1 MGVAQNALLGAGAAI
16 GVSANK
22 LATGLKSMISEAND
36 AKKAKAAKERA
47 KQNKEMAIKNRK
59 EQKANQAQILKKK
72 EEEVSSVLQGNNT
85 DPKTRV
91 NVMQELRER

>member
-36 AKKAKAAKERA
+36 AEKAKAAKDRA
-47 KQNKEMAIKNRK
+47 KKNKDAAIKNRK
-59 EQKANQAQILKKK
+59 EQKAQQAQVLKKK
-72 EEEVSSVLQGNNT
+72 ENETNSVLQGSNT
-85 DPKTRV
+85 DTKTRV

>member
-16 GVSANK
+16 GVSASK

-36 AKKAKAAKERA
+36 AEKAKAAKDRA
-47 KQNKEMAIKNRK
+47 KKNKEAAIKNRK
-59 EQKANQAQILKKK
+59 EQKAQQDQVLKKK
-72 EEEVSSVLQGNNT
+72 EKEVKSVLQGSNT
-85 DPKTRV
+85 DTKTRV